1 MKKIILLLTF
11 VFTLLSAHAGIGVC
25 DSAPDENGHFNSP
38 YIKSG
43 SITWDDATKTLTLDN
58 AVVEYTS
65 DTPYDYVYP
74 ILITEDA
81 TIIIHGECKL
91 ITTGYVALGF
101 EGSDSKNVTIQGDG
115 SLYISSIMR
124 GIFLRCTHLT
134 IKDITLQNENSIMN
148 NGDGVLCALTFD
160 NVQANIKG
168 QVERIGEGITFRN
181 CSITYPEDAYIAQ
194 SDNSYYIACGDDERP
209 DYIVISRDG
218 NIPGGILGDLDNNG
232 MVDVEDVN
240 AAINIILK
248 LNTMADYP
256 GNGDIDGNGMI
267 DVEDVNAMI
276 NIILK
281 L

>member
-11 VFTLLSAHAGIGVC
+11 VFTLLSAHATVTVC
-25 DSAPDENGHFNSP
+25 DSDPDENGHFNSP

-43 SITWDDATKTLTLDN
+43 SITWNDATKTLTLNN

-65 DTPYDYVYP
+65 DSPYDYIYP
-74 ILITEDA
+74 VRATEDV
-81 TIIIHGECKL
+81 TIIIQGECKL
-91 ITTGYVALGF
+91 TTTGYVALCF
-101 EGSDSKNVTIQGDG
+101 EGTNSKNVTIQGDG
-115 SLYISSIMR
+115 RLYISSILR
-124 GIFLRCTHLT
+124 GIFLICTRLT

-160 NVQANIKG
+160 NVQANIKDFVG
-168 QVERIGEGITFRN
+168 RIGEGITFKN
-181 CSITYPEDAYIAQ
+181 CSITYPEDAYIAH
-194 SDNSYYIACGDDERP
+194 NEYGYYIACGNDERA
-209 DYIVISRDG
+209 DNIVISRDD
-218 NIPGGILGDLDNNG
+218 NNHGGLSGDLDGNG

-248 LNTMADYP
+248 FSTVADYP
-256 GNGDIDGNGMI
+256 GNGDIDGNNMI